1 MLVLIT
7 ELIFTKYHYNE
18 YKIEDQLYFLAHGGT
33 QKRMC
38 MLCIQPVSQKPFEFT
53 MLFMSGDKRFTLD
66 IHIFLQPDDYFLRNS
81 VSVKKSWSSKIYNVI
96 LQTGVHID
104 M

>member
-7 ELIFTKYHYNE
+7 ELIFTKNHYNE
-18 YKIEDQLYFLAHGGT
+18 YKIEDQLDFLAHGGT

-38 MLCIQPVSQKPFEFT
+38 ALCIQPVSQKRIEFT
-53 MLFMSGDKRFTLD
+53 MLFLSGDKRDL
-66 IHIFLQPDDYFLRNS
+66 LS

>member
-7 ELIFTKYHYNE
+7 ELIFTKNHYNE

-38 MLCIQPVSQKPFEFT
+38 ALCIQPVSQKRIEFT
-53 MLFMSGDKRFTLD
+53 MLFLSGDKRDL
-66 IHIFLQPDDYFLRNS
+66 LS